1 MPNRRV
7 FITYNNKASAIIT
20 KNDMTFTRP
29 VLKYLLVIILITIAT
44 QNRAHA
50 GGFPLRP
57 GRLLI
62 QPSVSY
68 FFANKEWDSTGVKK
82 PFPANG
88 KFNSVLISMYA
99 EYGISR
105 RFSVI
110 ALVPYTTNNFT
121 QTGFSQSYSG
131 LTDLETG
138 IKYYLANINYI
149 YYFSL
154 QGTAITPMYK
164 NTAGQPDLGY
174 GEEGAEL
181 KLSFAGSGTLFNRN
195 YYFDLDNGIRQYFGD
210 QGPIQD
216 RYNATFGLTLD
227 KQFKDQI
234 SVSFGGFYTT
244 SDNKK
249 FNLENP
255 LASKNFQFQQ
265 VSLSY
270 GHSFTRTFS
279 VFLTGGQFISG
290 RNTGV
295 GTSGSV
301 ALLYRLGN

>member
-1 MPNRRV
+1 
-7 FITYNNKASAIIT
+7 
-20 KNDMTFTRP
+20 MTFTRP
-29 VLKYLLVIILITIAT
+29 LLKYLLVITIITIAS
-44 QNRAHA
+44 QNSAHA

-68 FFANKEWDSTGVKK
+68 FFANKEWDSTGVKR
-82 PFPANG
+82 PFPSNG
-88 KFNSVLISMYA
+88 KFNSTLISLYA

-105 RFSVI
+105 RFSVVG
-110 ALVPYTTNNFT
+110 LLPYATNNFM

-138 IKYYLANINYI
+138 IKYYLANINYV

-164 NTAGQPDLGY
+164 NVPGQPQLGY

-181 KLSFAGSGTLFNRN
+181 KLSFAGSGTVFSRN
-195 YYFDLDNGIRQYFGD
+195 YYFDIDNGVRQYFGD

-227 KQFKDQI
+227 NKFKNQI
-234 SVSFGGFYTT
+234 SASFGGFYTV

-255 LASKNFQFQQ
+255 LASKNFQFEQ

-270 GHSFTRTFS
+270 GHSFSRNFS
-279 VFLTGGQFISG
+279 IFLTGAQFVAG

-301 ALLYRLGN
+301 AFLFRLGN

>member
-1 MPNRRV
+1 
-7 FITYNNKASAIIT
+7 
-20 KNDMTFTRP
+20 MTHTRP
-29 VLKYLLVIILITIAT
+29 ILKYLLVITIITFAF
-44 QNRAHA
+44 QNRSYA

-57 GRLLI
+57 GRLLL

-68 FFANKEWDSTGVKK
+68 FFADKEWDSTGVKR
-82 PFPANG
+82 PFPSNG
-88 KFNSVLISMYA
+88 KFNSTLVSLYA

-105 RFSVI
+105 RFSAF
-110 ALVPYTTNNFT
+110 ALVPYAMNNFS

-154 QGTAITPMYK
+154 QGTAVTPMYK
-164 NTAGQPDLGY
+164 NVPGQPQLGY

-181 KLSFAGSGTLFNRN
+181 KLSFAGSGTLFGDN
-195 YYFDLDNGIRQYFGD
+195 YYFDVDNAVRQYFGD
-210 QGPIQD
+210 QGPIQY

-227 KQFKDQI
+227 RKFQNQV
-234 SVSFGGFYTT
+234 SVSFGGFYTA

-249 FNLENP
+249 FVEENP
-255 LASKNFQFQQ
+255 LATKNFQFQQ
-265 VSLSY
+265 ISVSY
-270 GHSFTRTFS
+270 GHSFTHTFS
-279 VFLTGGQFISG
+279 VFLTGAQFISG

-295 GTSGSV
+295 GTSGSL
-301 ALLYRLGN
+301 AFLFRLGN

>member
-1 MPNRRV
+1 
-7 FITYNNKASAIIT
+7 
-20 KNDMTFTRP
+20 MTFTRP
-29 VLKYLLVIILITIAT
+29 LLKYLLVITIVTVAMQT
-44 QNRAHA
+44 RAHA

-57 GRLLI
+57 GRLLL

-68 FFANKEWDSTGVKK
+68 FFADKEWDSTGVKR

-88 KFNSVLISMYA
+88 KFNSVLVSLYA

-105 RFSVI
+105 RFSVV
-110 ALVPYTTNNFT
+110 ALMPYTTNNFT

-164 NTAGQPDLGY
+164 NTPGQPDLGY

-195 YYFDLDNGIRQYFGD
+195 YYFDVDNGVRQYFGD

-227 KQFKDQI
+227 RTLKNQV
-234 SVSFGGFYTT
+234 SVSFGGFYTA

-249 FNLENP
+249 FNEENP
-255 LASKNFQFQQ
+255 LVTKNFQFQQ
-265 VSLSY
+265 VSVSY
-270 GHSFTRTFS
+270 GHSFTRTFT

-295 GTSGSV
+295 GTSGSL